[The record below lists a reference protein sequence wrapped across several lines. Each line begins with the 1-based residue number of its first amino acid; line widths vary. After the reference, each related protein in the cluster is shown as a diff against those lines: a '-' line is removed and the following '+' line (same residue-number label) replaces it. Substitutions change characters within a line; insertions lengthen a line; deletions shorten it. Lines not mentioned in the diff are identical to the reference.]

1 MRQLR
6 FATVGSVDDGK
17 STLIGRLLYDS
28 KSIFEDH
35 LDHVQAVSDRRGDEH
50 VDLSLLT
57 DGLRAERE
65 QGITIDVAHRYFATP
80 KRSFV
85 VMDCPGHVQFTRN
98 MVTGASNADLAVV
111 LIDARHGV
119 VEQTR
124 RHSVLVSLLRV
135 PHLVV
140 CVNKMDMVEY
150 SESRFWEIRAEFET
164 FAEKLRLRDVNFIPV
179 SALAGDNVVERSAN
193 MAWFDGPTFLGHLE
207 NVYTASDEN
216 NVDGRF
222 PVQMVVRPRTTEHHD
237 FRGYAGVVAGGRF
250 REGDDVV
257 VLPSGFT
264 TRVTRVSDAD
274 GPVVEATPG
283 MSVVIE
289 VADDLSIARGDMLC
303 RPNNKGTVAQ
313 EHEAMLCW
321 FDAASRLD
329 LGRTYMLKHTTR
341 TTRARVVN
349 LRYALDIT
357 NLHRNEDAGSLEM
370 NDIGRVRIRT
380 ADPLVCDSY
389 EENRR
394 TGSFI
399 LIDEST
405 NATVAAGMILPPR

>member
-6 FATVGSVDDGK
+6 FATIGSVDDGK

-35 LDHVQAVSDRRGDEH
+35 LDHVQVVSDRRGDEH
-50 VDLSLLT
+50 IDLSLLT

-119 VEQTR
+119 VEQTM
-124 RHSVLVSLLRV
+124 RHSVLTSLLRV

-140 CVNKMDMVEY
+140 CVNKMDMVDY
-150 SESRFWEIRAEFET
+150 SEQRFLEIRNEFET
-164 FAEKLRLRDVNFIPV
+164 FAEKLQLRDVTFIPL
-179 SALAGDNVVERSAN
+179 SALKGDNVVERSAN
-193 MAWFDGPTFLGHLE
+193 MPWFDGSTFLSHIE
-207 NVYTASDEN
+207 NIYTASDEN
-216 NVDGRF
+216 NIDARF
-222 PVQMVVRPRTTEHHD
+222 PVQMVVRPRTAEHHD

-250 REGDDVV
+250 RVGDDVV

-264 TRVTRVSDAD
+264 SKITQVSDAD
-274 GPVVEATPG
+274 GPIEEASPG
-283 MSVVIE
+283 MSVMIE
-289 VADDLSIARGDMLC
+289 VADDLSITRGDMLC
-303 RPNNKGTVAQ
+303 RPHNRGTVAQ

-321 FDAASRLD
+321 FDASSQLD
-329 LGRTYMLKHTTR
+329 TNRTYALKHTTKS
-341 TTRARVVN
+341 TRAKVTN
-349 LRYALDIT
+349 LRYELDIT
-357 NLHRNEDAGSLEM
+357 TLHRNENATTLEM
-370 NDIGRVRIRT
+370 NGIGRVTIRT
-380 ADPLVCDSY
+380 AEPLVRDSY

-399 LIDEST
+399 LIDEAT
-405 NATVAAGMILPPR
+405 CATVAAGMILGSR